1 VLENRSHQAVSPEW
15 QQKELIRALERT
27 NKKKEV
33 TKGTAARISVV
44 VLESASGP
52 DP

>member
-1 VLENRSHQAVSPEW
+1 VSPEW
-15 QQKELIRALERT
+15 QQKQIKALERT